1 MDYEEI
7 IRKAADKA
15 RDDIALAQKPG
26 FIQTVAWFNYLGLLK
41 HNKILPHRYHPDLE
55 DVLKAGEIEPRI
67 LELLPA
73 VLILLPE
80 ALRFRKVDLPQDLAA
95 VIEDIQNR
103 RECKPF
109 RNIPAQKYCHW
120 LHAPIIDI
128 ARRRLDFRGSPRKRS
143 AIKTDFGGIIR
154 DGRLKLCLT
163 QESFAKKYNLSLRVV
178 RDIEQGKTTASI
190 AALSAI
196 LKVFGRTLRA

>member
-7 IRKAADKA
+7 IRKAADKV
-15 RDDIALAQKPG
+15 RDDIALAQEPG
-26 FIQTVAWFNYLGLLK
+26 FIQTVAWFHYLGLLK
-41 HNKILPHRYHPDLE
+41 HNKILPHRHHPDLE

-80 ALRFRKVDLPQDLAA
+80 AVQFRRTDLPEDLAA
-95 VIEDIQNR
+95 VIDDIQNR
-103 RECKPF
+103 RDCKPF
-109 RNIPAQKYCHW
+109 RNIPPQKYCHW
-120 LHAPIIDI
+120 LSAPIIDI
-128 ARRRLDFRGSPRKRS
+128 ARRRIDFRGAPRRRS
-143 AIKTDFGGIIR
+143 ASAGDFGGIIR

-178 RDIEQGKTTASI
+178 RDLEQGKTTASV